1 VPLNDNGAVPQDEV
15 RASTRGRAARTRS
28 RRQTL
33 DDLLDEFS
41 SWGPRERAGAFRQW
55 LRGSLSL
62 VHLNVLTIL
71 QADGPLSMSK
81 LAEAL
86 DVSVASTTGIV
97 DRMEQRGLVERRREG
112 DDRRVVLVHLTNA
125 GNAVFLDLA
134 QERRKHL
141 AGLLDRMT
149 DAELQGM
156 LIGLRAMRRVRQE
169 AIAEHNGKPTNR
181 RDPK

>member
-1 VPLNDNGAVPQDEV
+1 VPLNDPGDRIA
-15 RASTRGRAARTRS
+15 ATGGRARQNPS

-33 DDLLDEFS
+33 DDLLDEFT

-62 VHLNVLTIL
+62 VHLNVLTVL
-71 QADGPLSMSK
+71 EAGGPLSMSK

-86 DVSVASTTGIV
+86 DVSVASATGIV
-97 DRMEQRGLVERRREG
+97 DRMEQRGLVERRREP
-112 DDRRVVLVHLTNA
+112 DDRRVVLVHPTKTGA
-125 GNAVFLDLA
+125 AVFDDLA

-156 LIGLRAMRRVRQE
+156 LVGLRAMRRVRQE
-169 AIAEHNGKPTNR
+169 AMTEQNG
-181 RDPK
+181 DPKARKPAR